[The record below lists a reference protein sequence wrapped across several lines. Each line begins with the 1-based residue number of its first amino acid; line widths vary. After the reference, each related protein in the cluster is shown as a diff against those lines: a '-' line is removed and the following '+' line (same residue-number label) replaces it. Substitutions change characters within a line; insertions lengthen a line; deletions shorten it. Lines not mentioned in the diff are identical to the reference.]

1 MVKNQIIS
9 FYLSARR
16 EMPVGNMLDIEVNL
30 ALSDWEE
37 IPSEHLLEVCTHARK
52 SSGAFLASNGSVVA
66 IWRDIRAELRRPKN
80 DVFVALPTPKRT
92 KEEIDEIS
100 AMFRGLRENL
110 AR

>member
-1 MVKNQIIS
+1 M
-9 FYLSARR
+9 
-16 EMPVGNMLDIEVNL
+16 
-30 ALSDWEE
+30 SDWEE

-52 SSGAFLASNGSVVA
+52 SSGSFLASNGSVVA
-66 IWRDIRAELRRPKN
+66 IWREIRAELRRPRN
-80 DVFVALPTPKRT
+80 EVFVALPAPKRT